1 MKKLLIV
8 LMTMFAVGMYSC
20 GTTATNEKGSVDSID
35 SVVDS
40 TVVDSVVDSTI
51 VDSAVIDSVVV
62 DSLRK

>member
-40 TVVDSVVDSTI
+40 TI

>member
-40 TVVDSVVDSTI
+40 TI

-62 DSLRK
+62 DSLGK

>member
-40 TVVDSVVDSTI
+40 AVVDST
-51 VDSAVIDSVVV
+51 VIDSVVV
-62 DSLRK
+62 DSLKK